1 MIKKFINIIG
11 INFAILL
18 TLASIS
24 VNSIGI
30 QSIFAQVHTPDSD
43 IDMTPIA
50 VVLYINED
58 KQGNPSFNPSE
69 FTIKEGEEVLVLNNS
84 TKEHSFT
91 SGASPDD
98 QMAGTKFNT
107 GLIKPGSFAE
117 YLALNVSPGDYPFH
131 STSDPASLNGTMTIT
146 SK

>member
-1 MIKKFINIIG
+1 MAKKFITYIG

-18 TLASIS
+18 TLIS
-24 VNSIGI
+24 TVNSIGI
-30 QSIFAQVHTPDSD
+30 QSIYGQIHTPDSD
-43 IDMTPIA
+43 IDSTPIA

-98 QMAGTKFNT
+98 QLAGTKFNT

-117 YLALNVSPGDYPFH
+117 YLAFNVSPGDYPFH